1 MKKALLFLP
10 VSLLF
15 PALLFGS
22 VWNSNALGQK
32 ISAKERIEGVG
43 WERVDEGDVST
54 LYYEGKVEKTRMTL
68 KDGYEEK
75 SESESLRIFINEE
88 GHIVRKILESEKGSE
103 EYNYFY
109 SSSLL
114 SGYTYSLDG
123 AVVETCEY
131 LRTPDGVVL
140 GLIKDKN
147 PIFFSGDRVYEMVD
161 GSLETFFMDEEEKE
175 RNIEWKEDGGY
186 IEVKRENGGSVE
198 YTYDG
203 NGRLV
208 SKESPDSLISY
219 FYSSEGSLIKTREE
233 RKNEIKERIIEP
245 LLKGMKEEGI
255 SYKGVMTLSL
265 VISDNGPYLVDFHV
279 RLNDPATQAMVPI
292 IKTDVM
298 DIMMAMKEDKL
309 STLKLETSSLATVAV
324 VLATPGYPIN
334 PETGREIKG
343 IDNSYLM
350 NLNDK
355 PLVFVG
361 AVKRTSDG
369 RYFTDGGRNITVV
382 GYGDTIQE
390 ANERAY
396 SLIDHR
402 PLESLWYRHDIGNKF
417 FTWEN

>member
-10 VSLLF
+10 FSLLF

-88 GHIVRKILESEKGSE
+88 GDIVRKVLESEKGSE

-140 GLIKDKN
+140 GLVKDKN

-219 FYSSEGSLIKTREE
+219 FYNSEGSLIKTREE
-233 RKNEIKERIIEP
+233 RKDEILETEYRDGKVYSTSIYDP
-245 LLKGMKEEGI
+245 SFLLK
-255 SYKGVMTLSL
+255 SVRVTLS
-265 VISDNGPYLVDFHV
+265 DGTY
-279 RLNDPATQAMVPI
+279 
-292 IKTDVM
+292 
-298 DIMMAMKEDKL
+298 E
-309 STLKLETSSLATVAV
+309 ETRYID
-324 VLATPGYPIN
+324 GYP
-334 PETGREIKG
+334 GK
-343 IDNSYLM
+343 
-350 NLNDK
+350 
-355 PLVFVG
+355 
-361 AVKRTSDG
+361 
-369 RYFTDGGRNITVV
+369 
-382 GYGDTIQE
+382 
-390 ANERAY
+390 
-396 SLIDHR
+396 
-402 PLESLWYRHDIGNKF
+402 
-417 FTWEN
+417 

>member
-10 VSLLF
+10 FSLLF

-88 GHIVRKILESEKGSE
+88 GDIVRKVLESEKGSE

-109 SSSLL
+109 SSYLL

-140 GLIKDKN
+140 GLVKDKN

-161 GSLETFFMDEEEKE
+161 GNLETFFMDEEEKE

-219 FYSSEGSLIKTREE
+219 FYNSEGSLIKTREE
-233 RKNEIKERIIEP
+233 RKDEIWETEYRDGKVYSTSIYDPSFLLKSVRVTLSDGTYEETRYIDGVKRYVFHLDKDGERI
-245 LLKGMKEEGI
+245 
-255 SYKGVMTLSL
+255 
-265 VISDNGPYLVDFHV
+265 
-279 RLNDPATQAMVPI
+279 
-292 IKTDVM
+292 
-298 DIMMAMKEDKL
+298 
-309 STLKLETSSLATVAV
+309 LEARGL
-324 VLATPGYPIN
+324 
-334 PETGREIKG
+334 
-343 IDNSYLM
+343 
-350 NLNDK
+350 
-355 PLVFVG
+355 
-361 AVKRTSDG
+361 
-369 RYFTDGGRNITVV
+369 
-382 GYGDTIQE
+382 
-390 ANERAY
+390 
-396 SLIDHR
+396 
-402 PLESLWYRHDIGNKF
+402 
-417 FTWEN
+417 

>member
-1 MKKALLFLP
+1 
-10 VSLLF
+10 
-15 PALLFGS
+15 
-22 VWNSNALGQK
+22 
-32 ISAKERIEGVG
+32 
-43 WERVDEGDVST
+43 
-54 LYYEGKVEKTRMTL
+54 MTL

-140 GLIKDKN
+140 GLVKDKN

-175 RNIEWKEDGGY
+175 WDIEWKEDGGY

-233 RKNEIKERIIEP
+233 IKNEILETEYRDGKVYSTSIYDPSFLLKSVRVTLSDGTYEETRYIDGVKRYVFHLDKDGERI
-245 LLKGMKEEGI
+245 
-255 SYKGVMTLSL
+255 
-265 VISDNGPYLVDFHV
+265 
-279 RLNDPATQAMVPI
+279 
-292 IKTDVM
+292 
-298 DIMMAMKEDKL
+298 
-309 STLKLETSSLATVAV
+309 LEARGL
-324 VLATPGYPIN
+324 
-334 PETGREIKG
+334 
-343 IDNSYLM
+343 
-350 NLNDK
+350 
-355 PLVFVG
+355 
-361 AVKRTSDG
+361 
-369 RYFTDGGRNITVV
+369 
-382 GYGDTIQE
+382 
-390 ANERAY
+390 
-396 SLIDHR
+396 
-402 PLESLWYRHDIGNKF
+402 
-417 FTWEN
+417 

>member
-10 VSLLF
+10 FSLLF

-88 GHIVRKILESEKGSE
+88 GDIVRKILESEKGSE

-140 GLIKDKN
+140 GLVKDKN

-175 RNIEWKEDGGY
+175 RDIEWKEDGGY

-233 RKNEIKERIIEP
+233 RKNEILETEYRDGKVYSTSIYDP
-245 LLKGMKEEGI
+245 SFLLK
-255 SYKGVMTLSL
+255 SVRVTLS
-265 VISDNGPYLVDFHV
+265 DGTY
-279 RLNDPATQAMVPI
+279 
-292 IKTDVM
+292 
-298 DIMMAMKEDKL
+298 E
-309 STLKLETSSLATVAV
+309 ET
-324 VLATPGYPIN
+324 
-334 PETGREIKG
+334 R
-343 IDNSYLM
+343 
-350 NLNDK
+350 
-355 PLVFVG
+355 
-361 AVKRTSDG
+361 
-369 RYFTDGGRNITVV
+369 
-382 GYGDTIQE
+382 
-390 ANERAY
+390 
-396 SLIDHR
+396 
-402 PLESLWYRHDIGNKF
+402 
-417 FTWEN
+417 

>member
-10 VSLLF
+10 FSLLF

-32 ISAKERIEGVG
+32 ISTKERIEGVG

-88 GHIVRKILESEKGSE
+88 GDIVRKVLESEKGSE

-114 SGYTYSLDG
+114 SGYTYSLEG

-140 GLIKDKN
+140 GLDKDKN

-161 GSLETFFMDEEEKE
+161 GSLETFFIDEEEKE

-208 SKESPDSLISY
+208 SKESPDSLISF

-233 RKNEIKERIIEP
+233 RKDEIWETEYRDGKVYSTSIYDPSFLLKSVRVTLSDGTYEETRYIDGVKRYVFHLDKDGERI
-245 LLKGMKEEGI
+245 
-255 SYKGVMTLSL
+255 
-265 VISDNGPYLVDFHV
+265 
-279 RLNDPATQAMVPI
+279 
-292 IKTDVM
+292 
-298 DIMMAMKEDKL
+298 
-309 STLKLETSSLATVAV
+309 LEALG
-324 VLATPGYPIN
+324 L
-334 PETGREIKG
+334 
-343 IDNSYLM
+343 
-350 NLNDK
+350 
-355 PLVFVG
+355 
-361 AVKRTSDG
+361 
-369 RYFTDGGRNITVV
+369 
-382 GYGDTIQE
+382 
-390 ANERAY
+390 
-396 SLIDHR
+396 
-402 PLESLWYRHDIGNKF
+402 
-417 FTWEN
+417 

>member
-10 VSLLF
+10 FSLLF

-32 ISAKERIEGVG
+32 ISEKERIEGVG

-88 GHIVRKILESEKGSE
+88 GDIVRKVLESEKGSE

-114 SGYTYSLDG
+114 SGYTYSLEG

-140 GLIKDKN
+140 GLVKDKN
-147 PIFFSGDRVYEMVD
+147 PIFFSGDRVYETVD
-161 GSLETFFMDEEEKE
+161 GSLETFFIDEEEKE

-219 FYSSEGSLIKTREE
+219 FYNSEGSLIKTREE
-233 RKNEIKERIIEP
+233 RKDEIWETEYRDGKVYSTSIYDPSFLLKSVRVTLSDGTYEETRYIDGVKRYVFYLDKDGERI
-245 LLKGMKEEGI
+245 
-255 SYKGVMTLSL
+255 
-265 VISDNGPYLVDFHV
+265 
-279 RLNDPATQAMVPI
+279 
-292 IKTDVM
+292 
-298 DIMMAMKEDKL
+298 
-309 STLKLETSSLATVAV
+309 LEARGL
-324 VLATPGYPIN
+324 
-334 PETGREIKG
+334 
-343 IDNSYLM
+343 
-350 NLNDK
+350 
-355 PLVFVG
+355 
-361 AVKRTSDG
+361 
-369 RYFTDGGRNITVV
+369 
-382 GYGDTIQE
+382 
-390 ANERAY
+390 
-396 SLIDHR
+396 
-402 PLESLWYRHDIGNKF
+402 
-417 FTWEN
+417 

>member
-10 VSLLF
+10 FSLLF

-75 SESESLRIFINEE
+75 SETESLRIFINEE
-88 GHIVRKILESEKGSE
+88 GDIVRKVLESEKGGE

-140 GLIKDKN
+140 GLVKDKN
-147 PIFFSGDRVYEMVD
+147 PIFFSSDRVYEMVD
-161 GSLETFFMDEEEKE
+161 GSLETFFIDEEEKE
-175 RNIEWKEDGGY
+175 RDIEWKEDGGY

-219 FYSSEGSLIKTREE
+219 FYNSEGSLIKTREE
-233 RKNEIKERIIEP
+233 RKDEILETEYRDGKVYSTSIYDLSFLLKSVRVTLSDGTYEETRYIDGVKRYVFYLDKDGERI
-245 LLKGMKEEGI
+245 
-255 SYKGVMTLSL
+255 
-265 VISDNGPYLVDFHV
+265 
-279 RLNDPATQAMVPI
+279 
-292 IKTDVM
+292 
-298 DIMMAMKEDKL
+298 
-309 STLKLETSSLATVAV
+309 LEARGL
-324 VLATPGYPIN
+324 
-334 PETGREIKG
+334 
-343 IDNSYLM
+343 
-350 NLNDK
+350 
-355 PLVFVG
+355 
-361 AVKRTSDG
+361 
-369 RYFTDGGRNITVV
+369 
-382 GYGDTIQE
+382 
-390 ANERAY
+390 
-396 SLIDHR
+396 
-402 PLESLWYRHDIGNKF
+402 
-417 FTWEN
+417 

>member
-10 VSLLF
+10 FSLLF

-88 GHIVRKILESEKGSE
+88 GDIVRKVLESEKGSE

-140 GLIKDKN
+140 GLVKDKN

-161 GSLETFFMDEEEKE
+161 GSLETFFIDEEEKE
-175 RNIEWKEDGGY
+175 RDIEWKEDGGY

-350 NLNDK
+350 NHNDK

-396 SLIDHR
+396 SLINHR

>member
-10 VSLLF
+10 FSLLF

-88 GHIVRKILESEKGSE
+88 GDIVRKILESEKGSE

-186 IEVKRENGGSVE
+186 TEVKRENGGSVE

-208 SKESPDSLISY
+208 SKEGPDSLISY
-219 FYSSEGSLIKTREE
+219 FYNSEGSLIKTREE
-233 RKNEIKERIIEP
+233 RKDEIWETEYRDGKVYSTSIYDLSFLLKSVRVTLSDGTYEETRYIDGVKRYVFYLDKDGERI
-245 LLKGMKEEGI
+245 
-255 SYKGVMTLSL
+255 
-265 VISDNGPYLVDFHV
+265 
-279 RLNDPATQAMVPI
+279 
-292 IKTDVM
+292 
-298 DIMMAMKEDKL
+298 
-309 STLKLETSSLATVAV
+309 LEARGL
-324 VLATPGYPIN
+324 
-334 PETGREIKG
+334 
-343 IDNSYLM
+343 
-350 NLNDK
+350 
-355 PLVFVG
+355 
-361 AVKRTSDG
+361 
-369 RYFTDGGRNITVV
+369 
-382 GYGDTIQE
+382 
-390 ANERAY
+390 
-396 SLIDHR
+396 
-402 PLESLWYRHDIGNKF
+402 
-417 FTWEN
+417 

>member
-10 VSLLF
+10 FSLLF

-88 GHIVRKILESEKGSE
+88 GDIVRKVLESEKGSE

-114 SGYTYSLDG
+114 SGYTHSLDG

-175 RNIEWKEDGGY
+175 RDIEWKEDGGY

-233 RKNEIKERIIEP
+233 RKDEILETEYRDGKVYSTSIYDPSLLLKSVRVTLSDGTYEETRYIDGVKRYVFHLDKDGERI
-245 LLKGMKEEGI
+245 
-255 SYKGVMTLSL
+255 
-265 VISDNGPYLVDFHV
+265 
-279 RLNDPATQAMVPI
+279 
-292 IKTDVM
+292 
-298 DIMMAMKEDKL
+298 
-309 STLKLETSSLATVAV
+309 LEAHGL
-324 VLATPGYPIN
+324 
-334 PETGREIKG
+334 
-343 IDNSYLM
+343 
-350 NLNDK
+350 
-355 PLVFVG
+355 
-361 AVKRTSDG
+361 
-369 RYFTDGGRNITVV
+369 
-382 GYGDTIQE
+382 
-390 ANERAY
+390 
-396 SLIDHR
+396 
-402 PLESLWYRHDIGNKF
+402 
-417 FTWEN
+417 

>member
-43 WERVDEGDVST
+43 WERVDEGDVAT

-75 SESESLRIFINEE
+75 SESESLRIFINED
-88 GHIVRKILESEKGSE
+88 GDIVRKVLESEKGSE

-140 GLIKDKN
+140 GLVKDKN

-219 FYSSEGSLIKTREE
+219 FYNSEGSLIKTREE
-233 RKNEIKERIIEP
+233 RKDEIWETEYRDGKVYSTSIYDLSFLLKSVRVTLSDGTYEETRYIDGVKRYVFHLDKDGERI
-245 LLKGMKEEGI
+245 
-255 SYKGVMTLSL
+255 
-265 VISDNGPYLVDFHV
+265 
-279 RLNDPATQAMVPI
+279 
-292 IKTDVM
+292 
-298 DIMMAMKEDKL
+298 
-309 STLKLETSSLATVAV
+309 LEARGL
-324 VLATPGYPIN
+324 
-334 PETGREIKG
+334 
-343 IDNSYLM
+343 
-350 NLNDK
+350 
-355 PLVFVG
+355 
-361 AVKRTSDG
+361 
-369 RYFTDGGRNITVV
+369 
-382 GYGDTIQE
+382 
-390 ANERAY
+390 
-396 SLIDHR
+396 
-402 PLESLWYRHDIGNKF
+402 
-417 FTWEN
+417 

>member
-10 VSLLF
+10 FSLLF

-32 ISAKERIEGVG
+32 ISTKERIEGVG

-88 GHIVRKILESEKGSE
+88 GDIVRKVLESEKGSE

-140 GLIKDKN
+140 GLVKDKN

-175 RNIEWKEDGGY
+175 RDIEWKEDGGY

-219 FYSSEGSLIKTREE
+219 FYNSEGSLIKTREE
-233 RKNEIKERIIEP
+233 RKDEIWETEYMDGKVYSTSIYDLSFLLKSVRVTLSDGTYKETRYIDGVKRYVFHLDKDGERI
-245 LLKGMKEEGI
+245 
-255 SYKGVMTLSL
+255 
-265 VISDNGPYLVDFHV
+265 
-279 RLNDPATQAMVPI
+279 
-292 IKTDVM
+292 
-298 DIMMAMKEDKL
+298 
-309 STLKLETSSLATVAV
+309 LEALG
-324 VLATPGYPIN
+324 L
-334 PETGREIKG
+334 
-343 IDNSYLM
+343 
-350 NLNDK
+350 
-355 PLVFVG
+355 
-361 AVKRTSDG
+361 
-369 RYFTDGGRNITVV
+369 
-382 GYGDTIQE
+382 
-390 ANERAY
+390 
-396 SLIDHR
+396 
-402 PLESLWYRHDIGNKF
+402 
-417 FTWEN
+417 

>member
-10 VSLLF
+10 FSLLF

-88 GHIVRKILESEKGSE
+88 GDIVRKVLESEKGSE

-161 GSLETFFMDEEEKE
+161 GSLETFFIDEEEKE
-175 RNIEWKEDGGY
+175 RDIEWKEDGGY

-219 FYSSEGSLIKTREE
+219 FYNSEGSLIKTREE
-233 RKNEIKERIIEP
+233 RKDEILETEYRDGKVYSTSIYDLSFLLKSVRVTLSDGTYEETRYIDGVKRYVFYLDKDGERI
-245 LLKGMKEEGI
+245 
-255 SYKGVMTLSL
+255 
-265 VISDNGPYLVDFHV
+265 
-279 RLNDPATQAMVPI
+279 
-292 IKTDVM
+292 
-298 DIMMAMKEDKL
+298 
-309 STLKLETSSLATVAV
+309 LEARGL
-324 VLATPGYPIN
+324 
-334 PETGREIKG
+334 
-343 IDNSYLM
+343 
-350 NLNDK
+350 
-355 PLVFVG
+355 
-361 AVKRTSDG
+361 
-369 RYFTDGGRNITVV
+369 
-382 GYGDTIQE
+382 
-390 ANERAY
+390 
-396 SLIDHR
+396 
-402 PLESLWYRHDIGNKF
+402 
-417 FTWEN
+417 

>member
-10 VSLLF
+10 FSLLF

-32 ISAKERIEGVG
+32 ISTKERIEGVG

-161 GSLETFFMDEEEKE
+161 GSLETFFIDEEEKE
-175 RNIEWKEDGGY
+175 RDIEWKEDGGY

-233 RKNEIKERIIEP
+233 RKNEILETEYRDGKVYSTSIYDPSFLLKSVRVTLSDGTYEETRYIDGVKRYVFHLDNDGERI
-245 LLKGMKEEGI
+245 
-255 SYKGVMTLSL
+255 
-265 VISDNGPYLVDFHV
+265 
-279 RLNDPATQAMVPI
+279 
-292 IKTDVM
+292 
-298 DIMMAMKEDKL
+298 
-309 STLKLETSSLATVAV
+309 LEARGL
-324 VLATPGYPIN
+324 
-334 PETGREIKG
+334 
-343 IDNSYLM
+343 
-350 NLNDK
+350 
-355 PLVFVG
+355 
-361 AVKRTSDG
+361 
-369 RYFTDGGRNITVV
+369 
-382 GYGDTIQE
+382 
-390 ANERAY
+390 
-396 SLIDHR
+396 
-402 PLESLWYRHDIGNKF
+402 
-417 FTWEN
+417 

>member
-10 VSLLF
+10 FSLLF

-32 ISAKERIEGVG
+32 ISTKERIEGVG

-88 GHIVRKILESEKGSE
+88 GDIVRKVLESEKGSE

-114 SGYTYSLDG
+114 SGYTHSLDG

-175 RNIEWKEDGGY
+175 RDIEWKEDGGY

-219 FYSSEGSLIKTREE
+219 FYNSEGSLIKTRKE
-233 RKNEIKERIIEP
+233 RKDEIWETEYRGGKVYSTSIYDPSFLLKSVRVTLSDGTYEETRYIDGVKRYVFHLDKDGERI
-245 LLKGMKEEGI
+245 
-255 SYKGVMTLSL
+255 
-265 VISDNGPYLVDFHV
+265 
-279 RLNDPATQAMVPI
+279 
-292 IKTDVM
+292 
-298 DIMMAMKEDKL
+298 
-309 STLKLETSSLATVAV
+309 LEAHGL
-324 VLATPGYPIN
+324 
-334 PETGREIKG
+334 
-343 IDNSYLM
+343 
-350 NLNDK
+350 
-355 PLVFVG
+355 
-361 AVKRTSDG
+361 
-369 RYFTDGGRNITVV
+369 
-382 GYGDTIQE
+382 
-390 ANERAY
+390 
-396 SLIDHR
+396 
-402 PLESLWYRHDIGNKF
+402 
-417 FTWEN
+417 

>member
-10 VSLLF
+10 FSLLF

-75 SESESLRIFINEE
+75 SESESLRVFINEE
-88 GHIVRKILESEKGSE
+88 GDIVRKILESEKGSE

-140 GLIKDKN
+140 GLVKDKN

-161 GSLETFFMDEEEKE
+161 GSLETFFMDKEEKE
-175 RNIEWKEDGGY
+175 RDIEWKEDGGY

-219 FYSSEGSLIKTREE
+219 FYNSEGSLIKTREE
-233 RKNEIKERIIEP
+233 RKDEILETEYRDGKVYSTSIYDLSFLLKSVRVTLSDGTYEETRYIDGVKRYVFYLDKDGERI
-245 LLKGMKEEGI
+245 
-255 SYKGVMTLSL
+255 
-265 VISDNGPYLVDFHV
+265 
-279 RLNDPATQAMVPI
+279 
-292 IKTDVM
+292 
-298 DIMMAMKEDKL
+298 
-309 STLKLETSSLATVAV
+309 LEARGL
-324 VLATPGYPIN
+324 
-334 PETGREIKG
+334 
-343 IDNSYLM
+343 
-350 NLNDK
+350 
-355 PLVFVG
+355 
-361 AVKRTSDG
+361 
-369 RYFTDGGRNITVV
+369 
-382 GYGDTIQE
+382 
-390 ANERAY
+390 
-396 SLIDHR
+396 
-402 PLESLWYRHDIGNKF
+402 
-417 FTWEN
+417 

>member
-10 VSLLF
+10 FSLLF

-32 ISAKERIEGVG
+32 ISEKERIEGVG

-88 GHIVRKILESEKGSE
+88 GDIVRKVLESEKGSE
-103 EYNYFY
+103 EYNFFY

-203 NGRLV
+203 NGRLM

-219 FYSSEGSLIKTREE
+219 FYNSEGSLIKTREE
-233 RKNEIKERIIEP
+233 RKDEILETEYRDGKVYSTSIYDLSF
-245 LLKGMKEEGI
+245 LLK
-255 SYKGVMTLSL
+255 SVRVTLSDGTYEEIRYIDD
-265 VISDNGPYLVDFHV
+265 VQRYVFHLDKDGE
-279 RLNDPATQAMVPI
+279 RNL
-292 IKTDVM
+292 
-298 DIMMAMKEDKL
+298 EDRGL
-309 STLKLETSSLATVAV
+309 
-324 VLATPGYPIN
+324 
-334 PETGREIKG
+334 
-343 IDNSYLM
+343 
-350 NLNDK
+350 
-355 PLVFVG
+355 
-361 AVKRTSDG
+361 
-369 RYFTDGGRNITVV
+369 
-382 GYGDTIQE
+382 
-390 ANERAY
+390 
-396 SLIDHR
+396 
-402 PLESLWYRHDIGNKF
+402 
-417 FTWEN
+417 

>member
-10 VSLLF
+10 FSLLF

-88 GHIVRKILESEKGSE
+88 GDIVRKVLESEKGSE

-140 GLIKDKN
+140 GLVKDKN

-175 RNIEWKEDGGY
+175 RDIEWKEDGGY

-208 SKESPDSLISY
+208 SKESPDSLILY
-219 FYSSEGSLIKTREE
+219 FYNSEGSLIKTREE
-233 RKNEIKERIIEP
+233 RKDEIWETEYRDGKVYSTSIYDPSLLLKSVRVTLSDGTYEETRYIDGVKRYVFHLDKDGERI
-245 LLKGMKEEGI
+245 
-255 SYKGVMTLSL
+255 
-265 VISDNGPYLVDFHV
+265 
-279 RLNDPATQAMVPI
+279 
-292 IKTDVM
+292 
-298 DIMMAMKEDKL
+298 
-309 STLKLETSSLATVAV
+309 LEAHGL
-324 VLATPGYPIN
+324 
-334 PETGREIKG
+334 
-343 IDNSYLM
+343 
-350 NLNDK
+350 
-355 PLVFVG
+355 
-361 AVKRTSDG
+361 
-369 RYFTDGGRNITVV
+369 
-382 GYGDTIQE
+382 
-390 ANERAY
+390 
-396 SLIDHR
+396 
-402 PLESLWYRHDIGNKF
+402 
-417 FTWEN
+417 

>member
-10 VSLLF
+10 FSLLF

-32 ISAKERIEGVG
+32 ISTKERIEGVG

-88 GHIVRKILESEKGSE
+88 GDIVRKVLESEKGSE

-175 RNIEWKEDGGY
+175 RDIEWKEDGGY

-219 FYSSEGSLIKTREE
+219 FYNSEGSLIKTREE
-233 RKNEIKERIIEP
+233 RKDEIWETEYRDGKVYSTSIYDPSFLLKSVRVTLSDGTYEETRYIDGVKRYVFHLDKDGERI
-245 LLKGMKEEGI
+245 
-255 SYKGVMTLSL
+255 
-265 VISDNGPYLVDFHV
+265 
-279 RLNDPATQAMVPI
+279 
-292 IKTDVM
+292 
-298 DIMMAMKEDKL
+298 
-309 STLKLETSSLATVAV
+309 LEASGL
-324 VLATPGYPIN
+324 
-334 PETGREIKG
+334 
-343 IDNSYLM
+343 
-350 NLNDK
+350 
-355 PLVFVG
+355 
-361 AVKRTSDG
+361 
-369 RYFTDGGRNITVV
+369 
-382 GYGDTIQE
+382 
-390 ANERAY
+390 
-396 SLIDHR
+396 
-402 PLESLWYRHDIGNKF
+402 
-417 FTWEN
+417 